1 MNNPFLNPKNENYSD
16 LDSASKELMLKT
28 LNFFETKGRG
38 KLRADD
44 MERIWYADF
53 IDFVKKERVFATLL
67 TPKKYNLN
75 NEHARWD
82 TYRNTKFSEILGF
95 YGLPYWYVWQVTI
108 LGLGPFGLS
117 EKEHGADI
125 RSNTMLLTKQEDG
138 TYLANGRKYYIGNG
152 NKAAFVSTQG
162 KIEETGEFVF
172 FVVDSQH
179 KKYTCVKNTV
189 NSQSFVAEYEL
200 SDYVITEDD
209 ILGRGREAWDLALST
224 VNVGKYNLGWG
235 SIGMCSH
242 AFYESIQ
249 HASNRRIFARNV
261 TDFPHIKQLFMDAY
275 SRLTAMKLYATR
287 TSDYMRTASS
297 EDRRYLLYDPIM
309 KMYVTLQGEDV
320 INHLWD
326 IIAAKGFEKDMFF
339 EMAARD
345 IRALPKLEGTV
356 HVNMIL
362 IIRFMKNYFFS
373 PDDSLPEIGRIT
385 NNDNDDFL
393 FNQGSSQ
400 KKLNKIYF
408 HGYTKIYDEFD
419 LPNINIF
426 KKQIEVLKEFLTDV
440 PPTKEQHKDIDYMLV
455 LGKMFTMVVYGQLIL
470 EGAKIENTDKEVIDH
485 IFNYMVRDFSKNA
498 LEMYSKFTSSEGQ
511 EKVCLKMIQK
521 PTTTDDKFHSVFDQ
535 FIHPLKDAYQMN
547 D

>member
-108 LGLGPFGLS
+108 LGLGPIWMSDNEIVKKKTAQLLEEGAIFGFGLS

-362 IIRFMKNYFFS
+362 IIRFM
-373 PDDSLPEIGRIT
+373 
-385 NNDNDDFL
+385 
-393 FNQGSSQ
+393 NQ
-400 KKLNKIYF
+400 
-408 HGYTKIYDEFD
+408 
-419 LPNINIF
+419 
-426 KKQIEVLKEFLTDV
+426 
-440 PPTKEQHKDIDYMLV
+440 
-455 LGKMFTMVVYGQLIL
+455 
-470 EGAKIENTDKEVIDH
+470 
-485 IFNYMVRDFSKNA
+485 
-498 LEMYSKFTSSEGQ
+498 
-511 EKVCLKMIQK
+511 
-521 PTTTDDKFHSVFDQ
+521 
-535 FIHPLKDAYQMN
+535 
-547 D
+547 